1 MQGKFKILTDSQF
14 NKIFAKALLKGA
26 IANIFEYIK
35 FLQNH
40 DNDVNPQGQLL
51 KVLQFQRDLLL
62 GGLQSRHDVN
72 GIDAAKLALELK
84 QLQDRYP
91 KDFRSKYVDK
101 VDFGGIMNYIEKEQK
116 NLQSLKLT
124 AKQNNPLK
132 FQGVDQKAMDSKP
145 KFDLEAYEQQFVN
158 HALEKRRSKK
168 QGSIN
173 IDTKN
178 LNADKL
184 TTAEKQ
190 AQQKIDFLEREEAL
204 FKGDGRGFEIRIE

>member
-1 MQGKFKILTDSQF
+1 MQSEFQDFVLRKKIIGRETEKEKLIQKTIGKADQMQGKFKILTDSQF

-124 AKQNNPLK
+124 AKQTTSTSTTSLT
-132 FQGVDQKAMDSKP
+132 
-145 KFDLEAYEQQFVN
+145 L
-158 HALEKRRSKK
+158 RSITTS
-168 QGSIN
+168 GSN
-173 IDTKN
+173 YN
-178 LNADKL
+178 
-184 TTAEKQ
+184 
-190 AQQKIDFLEREEAL
+190 F
-204 FKGDGRGFEIRIE
+204 RIYSC